1 MDYKRMPI
9 EVESPEQ
16 KGYASIDCNLAESSV
31 SDTRL
36 NLELLQG
43 QEIDLLYGDHWGHG
57 GLRKLIAEEYGMHED
72 EILLTPGAA
81 GALFIISTTLLE
93 PTSNLL
99 VEWPNYATNIE
110 TPRAIGC
117 NIDQLMLKEVDGFHA
132 EKKVLEEMLSKRKYD
147 LISITQ
153 PHNPTGRMFE
163 EASLKYWVE
172 VSKNNGSLL
181 LVDETYRDLSL
192 LEKTSVAASLS
203 SHVITV
209 SSVSKAF
216 GLPGLRI
223 GWIACKNK
231 ELMEKFLAAKEQI
244 IICNSILDETLAYV
258 YYKRKKEHFIPIQ
271 KRIQNNLKVYTTWI
285 HEHPSMKGI
294 APMGGVVA
302 FPRIT
307 ANVDIKK
314 FYQILEEKYK
324 TMVGPGHW
332 FEMPDEYMRIG
343 FGWPTEEQFER
354 GLKNIDLAIKESL
367 IA

>member
-1 MDYKRMPI
+1 MAI
-9 EVESPEQ
+9 EVESAEQ
-16 KGYASIDCNLAESSV
+16 KGYDTIACNLAESSV

-43 QEIDLLYGDHWGHG
+43 QEIDLLYGDHWGHP

-93 PTSNLL
+93 PKSQLL
-99 VEWPNYATNIE
+99 LEWPNYATNIE

-117 NIDQLMLKEVDGFHA
+117 NIDQLMLKEENGFHA
-132 EKKVLEEMLSKRKYD
+132 EKKVLEEMLSKKKYD

-153 PHNPTGRMFE
+153 PHNPTGRMFD

-172 VSKNNGSLL
+172 ISKKNGSKL

-192 LEKTSVAASLS
+192 MEKTSVAASLA

-223 GWIACKNK
+223 GWIACKDK
-231 ELMEKFLAAKEQI
+231 QLMEKFLAAKEQI
-244 IICNSILDETLAYV
+244 IICNSIIDETLAYA
-258 YYKRKKEHFIPIQ
+258 YYKRKKEHFLPIQ
-271 KRIQNNLKVYTTWI
+271 KRIQHNLKVYTAWI
-285 HEHPSMKGI
+285 NEHPDMKGV

-302 FPRIT
+302 FPRIIARIDT
-307 ANVDIKK
+307 KK
-314 FYQILEEKYK
+314 FYQLLEEKYK

-354 GLKNIDLAIKESL
+354 GLKNIDLALEESR

>member
-1 MDYKRMPI
+1 MAI

-16 KGYASIDCNLAESSV
+16 KGYDTIACNLAESSV
-31 SDTRL
+31 SDTRF
-36 NLELLQG
+36 NPELLQG
-43 QEIDLLYGDHWGHG
+43 QEIDLLYGDHWGHP

-93 PTSNLL
+93 PKSQLL
-99 VEWPNYATNIE
+99 LEWPNYATNIE

-117 NIDQLMLKEVDGFHA
+117 NIDQLMLKEENGFHA
-132 EKKVLEEMLSKRKYD
+132 EKKVLEEMLSKKKYD

-153 PHNPTGRMFE
+153 PHNPTGRMFD

-172 VSKNNGSLL
+172 ISKKNGSKL

-192 LEKTSVAASLS
+192 MEKTSVAASLA

-223 GWIACKNK
+223 GWIACKDK
-231 ELMEKFLAAKEQI
+231 QLMEKFLAAKEQI
-244 IICNSILDETLAYV
+244 IICNSIIDETLAYA
-258 YYKRKKEHFIPIQ
+258 YYKRKKEHFLPIQ
-271 KRIQNNLKVYTTWI
+271 KRIQHNLKVYTAWI
-285 HEHPSMKGI
+285 NEHPDMKGV

-302 FPRIT
+302 FPRIISRIDT
-307 ANVDIKK
+307 KK
-314 FYQILEEKYK
+314 FYQLLEEKYK

-354 GLKNIDLAIKESL
+354 GLKNIDLALEESR